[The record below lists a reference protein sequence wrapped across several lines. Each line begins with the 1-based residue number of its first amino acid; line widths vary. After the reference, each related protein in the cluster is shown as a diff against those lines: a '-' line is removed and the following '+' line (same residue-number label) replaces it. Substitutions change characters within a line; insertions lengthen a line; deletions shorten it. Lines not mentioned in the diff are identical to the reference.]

1 MDEQHYFVYILTN
14 YNCTTLYVGVTS
26 DIIQRVYQHKS
37 KIVDGFS
44 KRYNLNKLVYFE
56 QFISIEEAIKRE
68 KYIKGKKRIYKKEL
82 INSTN
87 PQWDDLYYKLI

>member
-26 DIIQRVYQHKS
+26 DIIQRVYRHKS

-68 KYIKGKKRIYKKEL
+68 KYIKGKKRSYKKEL